1 MPETTSQTTTE
12 KTRAE
17 VEALLK
23 DRGWSKNDAAKRIGV
38 SSTTISQWLHGK
50 YRGDN
55 ARIEQLVRRW
65 LDTVRAISATRTAG
79 LDRHADLAVTEQI
92 ERAARHAQANADVVV
107 ICGFSGAGK
116 SRGLEDYCAVN
127 TGACYVEMSPAV
139 TTPASVLNR
148 IAGKLGVAG
157 GLKTAAHLE
166 QAVIDRLKVGS
177 SLLVVDEAHQLNQ
190 ALLDVIRCV
199 YDQAGCGVVFCGN
212 EPLWSK
218 LATGERAAQLV
229 SRVGMTLQLE
239 EPAEVD
245 ILELAQTLLGMK
257 PAGKARSTLLAIGE
271 GMGGLR
277 AVKKLA
283 AQAFLLAAAEERD
296 QVLPG
301 DIVDA
306 AELLGTV

>member
-1 MPETTSQTTTE
+1 MPETGQATVE
-12 KTRAE
+12 KIRAE

-23 DRGWSKNDAAKRIGV
+23 DRGWSKKDAAKRIGIN
-38 SSTTISQWLHGK
+38 STTLSQWLHGK
-50 YRGDN
+50 HRADN

-65 LDTVRAISATRTAG
+65 LDTERDISATRTAG

-92 ERAARHAQANADVVV
+92 ERAARHAQANADAVV

-116 SRGLEDYCAVN
+116 SRGLKDYCKAN
-127 TGACYVEMSPAV
+127 AGACYVEMSPAV
-139 TTPASVLNR
+139 TTPASVLSR
-148 IAGKLGVAG
+148 IAEQLGVGAG
-157 GLKTAAHLE
+157 ATTAARLE
-166 QAVIDRLKVGS
+166 RAVVGRLKAGS
-177 SLLVVDEAHQLNQ
+177 SLLVADEAHQLNQ

-199 YDQAGCGVVFCGN
+199 YDQAGCGVVFAGN

-218 LATGERAAQLV
+218 LTDGDRAAQLV
-229 SRVGMTLQLE
+229 SRVGLTLQLGA
-239 EPAEVD
+239 PAEAD

-257 PAGKARSTLLAIGE
+257 PTGKARSKLLAVGG

-283 AQAFLLAAAEERD
+283 AQAFLLAAGDGRD
-296 QVLPG
+296 RIEPG

-306 AELLGTV
+306 AELMGTV